1 MYRLCVGYVS
11 EGMGSEGVNKEDNID
26 NYFLSRIRS
35 NELLPW
41 HQHCAT
47 ARGKKYKITIEI
59 LWQAHVSL
67 EQGSDVLA
75 RKLVKIVMYQPQKR
89 PFSAGMY

>member
-11 EGMGSEGVNKEDNID
+11 EGMGSEGVNKEDNTKQL
-26 NYFLSRIRS
+26 FLSRMRS
-35 NELLPW
+35 NERLLPW

-59 LWQAHVSL
+59 LWQAHVDL

-75 RKLVKIVMYQPQKR
+75 RK
-89 PFSAGMY
+89 